1 MKATI
6 SLFIFFVS
14 VTCVAQTIVGKD
26 DVLLKK
32 EDALL
37 GLDNGGLVFNR
48 FAVSGDIYITPNS
61 FIFHPKPSR
70 KKRFRMYNDLVKDV
84 VIPYD
89 SILVA
94 RKLWGGLMLK
104 TETKKLIMAGGR
116 NWKAIALKIN
126 QLKKEHEAKQAK
138 PPH

>member
-1 MKATI
+1 MKTTKFLLI
-6 SLFIFFVS
+6 VFVS
-14 VTCVAQTIVGKD
+14 LTCDAQTIVGKD

-32 EDALL
+32 EYAMLV
-37 GLDNGGLVFNR
+37 LDNGGLMFNR

-61 FIFHPKPSR
+61 FIFHPKRYR
-70 KKRFRMYNDLVKDV
+70 KKRFGMYNDLVKDI

-104 TETKKLIMAGGR
+104 TETKKFIMGRGG
-116 NWKAIALKIN
+116 NWKAIALKVN